1 MSTQKHQKLSGL
13 AEIEPNR
20 TEKSQKSQIFSCEY
34 CKKNYA
40 SKSGLWSHK
49 KKCQNKPL
57 ENTLVTNNAVDNKDI
72 ILELLKQNNEFKQMI
87 IELAKEPKTIN
98 NTMTNSNNNNTNN
111 FNLNFFLNTTC
122 KDAITADQFVENIQ
136 ITFDDLENVGNS
148 GYVKGITDIIMKQLR
163 TLELTERPFHCTDVK
178 RETIY
183 IKEADAWNK
192 DNEEKTKMK
201 TVIGKV
207 ARKNLCKIKEWCAEH
222 PDVHVLDSKDYE
234 MNHKIIRQS
243 FGDGEDEKLQ
253 NDVVKNISKEVRVEK
268 RTRQSRTDYVVN
280 NPIYIFIIFIY
291 YKNNIVCIYA
301 LGETGNEWDTEII
314 VT

>member
-1 MSTQKHQKLSGL
+1 MLTESCKKVADGFYCKICDYTTSRKSSYEKHLLSSKHGHLTTSNKKLQKVAKSST
-13 AEIEPNR
+13 
-20 TEKSQKSQIFSCEY
+20 EY
-34 CKKNYA
+34 CCDNC
-40 SKSGLWSHK
+40 SKTYESRTGLWYHK

-57 ENTLVTNNAVDNKDI
+57 VTTNAADNKDI

-98 NTMTNSNNNNTNN
+98 NTMTNSNNNN

-183 IKEADAWNK
+183 IKEADTWNK
-192 DNEEKTKMK
+192 DNEDKTKMK
-201 TVIGKV
+201 SVVGKV
-207 ARKNLCKIKEWCAEH
+207 ARKNLCKIKEWNREH
-222 PDVHVLDSKDYE
+222 PDVNVLDSKDYD
-234 MNHKIIRQS
+234 MAHKIIRHS

-253 NDVVKNISKEVRVEK
+253 NDVVKNLSKEVRV
-268 RTRQSRTDYVVN
+268 D
-280 NPIYIFIIFIY
+280 
-291 YKNNIVCIYA
+291 KNK
-301 LGETGNEWDTEII
+301 
-314 VT
+314 

>member
-1 MSTQKHQKLSGL
+1 MRTESSKKVVTNFFCETCDYHTSRKYNYDKHLLSSKHN
-13 AEIEPNR
+13 NR
-20 TEKSQKSQIFSCEY
+20 TTSNKNEQKVAKSSTGYCCDNCSKIYKSR
-34 CKKNYA
+34 
-40 SKSGLWSHK
+40 SGLWSHK
-49 KKCQNKPL
+49 NKCQNKHL
-57 ENTLVTNNAVDNKDI
+57 ENNLVTTNAADNKDI

-98 NTMTNSNNNNTNN
+98 NTMTNSNNNN

-183 IKEADAWNK
+183 IKEADTWNK
-192 DNEEKTKMK
+192 DNEDKTKMK
-201 TVIGKV
+201 SVVGKV
-207 ARKNLCKIKEWCAEH
+207 ARKNLCKIKEWNREH
-222 PDVHVLDSKDYE
+222 PDVNVLDSKDYD
-234 MNHKIIRQS
+234 MAHKIIRHS

-253 NDVVKNISKEVRVEK
+253 NDVVKNLSKEVRV
-268 RTRQSRTDYVVN
+268 D
-280 NPIYIFIIFIY
+280 
-291 YKNNIVCIYA
+291 KNK
-301 LGETGNEWDTEII
+301 
-314 VT
+314 

>member
-1 MSTQKHQKLSGL
+1 MTMDDKILPTLIEKFYCEKCNFNTCRKSLFNTHLLTAKHKKMTMNDKILQNLTNHVCSCGKIYKYRQGL
-13 AEIEPNR
+13 HKHSKNCN
-20 TEKSQKSQIFSCEY
+20 QKSLE
-34 CKKNYA
+34 
-40 SKSGLWSHK
+40 
-49 KKCQNKPL
+49 KPL
-57 ENTLVTNNAVDNKDI
+57 ENTLVTTNAVDNKDI

-87 IELAKEPKTIN
+87 IELTKDPKTV
-98 NTMTNSNNNNTNN
+98 TNSNNNNNTNN

-192 DNEEKTKMK
+192 DNEDKTKMK

-243 FGDGEDEKLQ
+243 FGDGDDEKLQ
-253 NDVVKNISKEVRVEK
+253 NDVVKTLAKEVHLK
-268 RTRQSRTDYVVN
+268 
-280 NPIYIFIIFIY
+280 
-291 YKNNIVCIYA
+291 KNQRIDEN
-301 LGETGNEWDTEII
+301 LQ
-314 VT
+314 

>member
-1 MSTQKHQKLSGL
+1 ML
-13 AEIEPNR
+13 
-20 TEKSQKSQIFSCEY
+20 TES
-34 CKKNYA
+34 CKKVANEFYCEKCDYTTSRKSSFDKHLLS
-40 SKSGLWSHK
+40 SKHNNLTLFNKKLQKVAKSCKQYCCDNCRKIYETRTGLWYHK
-49 KKCQNKPL
+49 KKCPNKPL
-57 ENTLVTNNAVDNKDI
+57 ENTLVTNNAADNKDI

-87 IELAKEPKTIN
+87 IELAKEPKTVN

-183 IKEADAWNK
+183 IKEADTWNK

-201 TVIGKV
+201 SVVGKV
-207 ARKNLCKIKEWCAEH
+207 ARKNLCKIKEWNREH
-222 PDVHVLDSKDYE
+222 PDVNVLDSKDYN
-234 MNHKIIRQS
+234 MAHKIIRHS

-253 NDVVKNISKEVRVEK
+253 NDVVKNLSKEVRVEK
-268 RTRQSRTDYVVN
+268 K
-280 NPIYIFIIFIY
+280 NPSIE
-291 YKNNIVCIYA
+291 N
-301 LGETGNEWDTEII
+301 LE
-314 VT
+314 

>member
-1 MSTQKHQKLSGL
+1 MRTKSSKKVVTDFFCETCDYHTSRKYNYDKHLLSSKH
-13 AEIEPNR
+13 INR
-20 TEKSQKSQIFSCEY
+20 TTSNKNEQKVAKSSTEFC
-34 CKKNYA
+34 CDNC
-40 SKSGLWSHK
+40 SKTYESRSGFWSHK

-57 ENTLVTNNAVDNKDI
+57 ENTLVTTNAVDNKDI
-72 ILELLKQNNEFKQMI
+72 ILELLKQNNEFK
-87 IELAKEPKTIN
+87 ELIVEQNKQLMEYAKEPKTVTNN
-98 NTMTNSNNNNTNN
+98 NTNSNNTNN

-192 DNEEKTKMK
+192 DNEDKTKMK

-243 FGDGEDEKLQ
+243 FGDGDDEKLQ
-253 NDVVKNISKEVRVEK
+253 NNVVKNLAKEVHLK
-268 RTRQSRTDYVVN
+268 K
-280 NPIYIFIIFIY
+280 NPTIE
-291 YKNNIVCIYA
+291 N
-301 LGETGNEWDTEII
+301 
-314 VT
+314 